1 MNIIIPAA
9 CSYWRWGGSGR
20 QENINAICILGLNIV
35 NDKVSKHNLHCQCI
49 ILILN
54 DNSKV
59 FLILWWWF
67 LLLVL
72 IGLVRLVYRAFQC
85 RSRSC
90 LLYQRNFFHCLVL
103 GPPGCVT
110 ISSRWDSTRTS
121 RSQRRSSRSRSLSR
135 LRNSAIGELI
145 FGKTTNNKYRQRY
158 SHMPCWFIKVYQV
171 CSLPNEQ
178 KPQPAVFHG
187 LPRPS
192 QSQICRGNS
201 RVRGGRWHRLQPRY
215 KFRRRTHDRFANSL
229 DI

>member
-72 IGLVRLVYRAFQC
+72 IGLVRLVYRAVQC

-90 LLYQRNFFHCLVL
+90 LIYSFIVMLQVRLVAL
-103 GPPGCVT
+103 PSPHDETLPELQEVNEGRADQGLCQGCE
-110 ISSRWDSTRTS
+110 TR
-121 RSQRRSSRSRSLSR
+121 R
-135 LRNSAIGELI
+135 LVS
-145 FGKTTNNKYRQRY
+145 
-158 SHMPCWFIKVYQV
+158 
-171 CSLPNEQ
+171 
-178 KPQPAVFHG
+178 
-187 LPRPS
+187 
-192 QSQICRGNS
+192 
-201 RVRGGRWHRLQPRY
+201 
-215 KFRRRTHDRFANSL
+215 
-229 DI
+229 

>member
-1 MNIIIPAA
+1 MNIHKNIIQFQPPAA
-9 CSYWRWGGSGR
+9 IGDGVG
-20 QENINAICILGLNIV
+20 LGDRKISTPSVFLVSTLSTTRSQSLHCKMIS
-35 NDKVSKHNLHCQCI
+35 NDNLKVSKHNLHCQCI

-54 DNSKV
+54 GNLKV

-72 IGLVRLVYRAFQC
+72 IGLVRLVYRAVQC

-90 LLYQRNFFHCLVL
+90 LLYQGNFFYCLVA

-145 FGKTTNNKYRQRY
+145 CGWTTIDK
-158 SHMPCWFIKVYQV
+158 
-171 CSLPNEQ
+171 
-178 KPQPAVFHG
+178 
-187 LPRPS
+187 
-192 QSQICRGNS
+192 
-201 RVRGGRWHRLQPRY
+201 
-215 KFRRRTHDRFANSL
+215 
-229 DI
+229 